1 MTFKNLN
8 SVRSAV
14 LLGGGIVPD
23 MPLYHCADALRSG
36 QLVPVLPGWHRK
48 AASCFVYAT
57 EVACEKRRVRVLL
70 EWLAEHERR
79 TQTKLRE
86 ENPAFYV

>member
-57 EVACEKRRVRVLL
+57 EAACEKRRVLL